1 MGAESP
7 IAVVVAILLA
17 LAGVAAGALLARQR
31 LRLHGGNNPDELRV
45 GAWTI
50 NTLAGSKAA
59 NALTRARIAIS
70 GILAL
75 DRKETVYYF
84 CHSDHSGAPLD
95 PDGDWEIVGR
105 PFDCRWWSFT
115 LYDEEHFLVDNPAR
129 RYSVH
134 SDNVVFNADGSYRI
148 VVSRNQHGAN
158 WLSAGNAKKISL
170 TLRLYN
176 PSDAVLNNLGGV
188 KMPVVRRLVAGKD
201 AA

>member
-1 MGAESP
+1 MSAEIL
-7 IAVVVAILLA
+7 IAIVLA
-17 LAGVAAGALLARQR
+17 LAGVAAGALVARQR
-31 LRLHGGNNPDELRV
+31 LRLTGGNNPDELHV

-84 CHSDHSGAPLD
+84 CHQDDTGAPLD
-95 PDGDWEIVGR
+95 PDGDWEISGQ

-115 LYDEEHFLVDNPAR
+115 LYDEDHFLIDNPAR

-158 WLSAGNAKKISL
+158 WLSAGNAKKLSL

-188 KMPVVRRLVAGKD
+188 KMPTVRRLTARRD

>member
-1 MGAESP
+1 MFAELG
-7 IAVVVAILLA
+7 IAMALA
-17 LAGVAAGALLARQR
+17 LAGAAAGALLARQR
-31 LRLHGGNNPDELRV
+31 LQMGGRGNPDELHV

-50 NTLAGSKAA
+50 NKLAGSKAA

-75 DRKETVYYF
+75 DRRETVYYF
-84 CHSDHSGAPLD
+84 CTRDDAGQPLD
-95 PDGDWEIVGR
+95 PDSDWEIVGKS
-105 PFDCRWWSFT
+105 FDCRWWSFT
-115 LYDEEHFLVDNPAR
+115 LYDEDHLLIDSPTR

-134 SDNVVFNADGSYRI
+134 SDNIVFNPDGSYRI
-148 VVSRNQHGAN
+148 VVSRRQHGEN
-158 WLSAGNAKKISL
+158 WLAAGNARKLSL

-188 KMPVVRRLVAGKD
+188 AMPTVRRLNAPGR

>member
-1 MGAESP
+1 MTAE
-7 IAVVVAILLA
+7 IAIAILLA
-17 LAGVAAGALLARQR
+17 LAGAAAGAWLARR
-31 LRLHGGNNPDELRV
+31 RVTARGRDNPDELHI

-84 CHSDHSGAPLD
+84 CHQDDAGHTLD
-95 PDGDWEIVGR
+95 PDSDWEIVGK

-115 LYDEEHFLVDNPAR
+115 LYDEDHLLIDNPAR

-134 SDNVVFNADGSYRI
+134 SDNIVFNSDGSYRI
-148 VVSRNQHGAN
+148 VISRNQHGAN
-158 WLSAGNAKKISL
+158 WLAAGNARKLSL

-176 PSDAVLNNLGGV
+176 PSDAVLNNLGAV
-188 KMPVVRRLVAGKD
+188 KVPTVRRLGASG
-201 AA
+201 ATP